1 VALQVVVPL
10 VPEVFLPSSFLFDDL
25 LLTGGETSESE
36 SPDMDST
43 LRFRDG
49 LGEIVVRAMLGENA
63 FAVDSVQLQKSVPV
77 VYRDFVLS
85 EAKVATRFSRTRCG
99 STVKRAPRQTLSR
112 GPTGVE
118 TVGSMSEVVTSV
130 LYPCELLSV
139 LVPKSSLLRAIRSV
153 LFGHNV
159 KE

>member
-1 VALQVVVPL
+1 

-49 LGEIVVRAMLGENA
+49 LGEIVVRAMLGESV

-77 VYRDFVLS
+77 VYRKFVFS
-85 EAKVATRFSRTRCG
+85 EAKVATRFSRNALW
-99 STVKRAPRQTLSR
+99 VYRQTSASANPEPRSDWGRNCGVNVR
-112 GPTGVE
+112 GGDQRTL
-118 TVGSMSEVVTSV
+118 
-130 LYPCELLSV
+130 LYPCELPSV

>member
-1 VALQVVVPL
+1 MVVPL

-77 VYRDFVLS
+77 VYRDLFFLKLKWRRVFR
-85 EAKVATRFSRTRCG
+85 ERV
-99 STVKRAPRQTLSR
+99 
-112 GPTGVE
+112 
-118 TVGSMSEVVTSV
+118 VGLPSNER
-130 LYPCELLSV
+130 LGKP
-139 LVPKSSLLRAIRSV
+139 
-153 LFGHNV
+153 
-159 KE
+159 